1 MSRVFSTINASARTT
16 FRPSRG
22 RFGRER
28 FIYARISSDGSDRVA
43 EKSEGSRRQK
53 SVANNALRISSTP
66 TTKRR
71 NRRRNTVLR
80 TKASLTAIIPS
91 INPSDSFGIWAV
103 LLASSHFGLWAEK
116 KPWGASLG
124 GACLISALTTLILA
138 NLGEVVDGRLLSLYD
153 VFVLRA
159 IDSISSRLCFCI
171 FRFHRGR

>member
-28 FIYARISSDGSDRVA
+28 FIYARISSDGSDRIA
-43 EKSEGSRRQK
+43 SCEGSRRQK
-53 SVANNALRISSTP
+53 SVANALQISSSTP
-66 TTKRR
+66 TTKR
-71 NRRRNTVLR
+71 NRRRNTTVLR

-138 NLGEVVDGRLLSLYD
+138 NLGMSVIDVVYSL
-153 VFVLRA
+153 
-159 IDSISSRLCFCI
+159 
-171 FRFHRGR
+171 

>member
-28 FIYARISSDGSDRVA
+28 FIYARISSSDGSDRVA

-138 NLGEVVDGRLLSLYD
+138 NLGEVVDVAFTLFN
-153 VFVLRA
+153 VFVFERA
-159 IDSISSRLCFCI
+159 KRWI
-171 FRFHRGR
+171 

>member
-43 EKSEGSRRQK
+43 ESEGSRRQK

-138 NLGEVVDGRLLSLYD
+138 NLGKVVDVVFTLFN
-153 VFVLRA
+153 VFVFGRA
-159 IDSISSRLCFCI
+159 KRWICVFT
-171 FRFHRGR
+171 FFVVTA

>member
-28 FIYARISSDGSDRVA
+28 FIYARISSSDGSDRVA

-138 NLGEVVDGRLLSLYD
+138 NLGKVVDVVFTLFN
-153 VFVLRA
+153 VFVLSARR
-159 IDSISSRLCFCI
+159 DGFVFLRSSL
-171 FRFHRGR
+171 

>member
-1 MSRVFSTINASARTT
+1 MSRVVFSTINASARTT

-43 EKSEGSRRQK
+43 ESEGFSRRQK
-53 SVANNALRISSTP
+53 SVADALRMSSSTP

-71 NRRRNTVLR
+71 RRNVQ

-138 NLGEVVDGRLLSLYD
+138 NLGEVVDVAFTLFN
-153 VFVLRA
+153 VFVFERAKRWIVVFLR
-159 IDSISSRLCFCI
+159 SSL
-171 FRFHRGR
+171 

>member
-28 FIYARISSDGSDRVA
+28 FIYARISSSDGSDRVA

-138 NLGEVVDGRLLSLYD
+138 NLGKVVDVVFTLFN
-153 VFVLRA
+153 VFVLSARR
-159 IDSISSRLCFCI
+159 DGFVSLRSSL
-171 FRFHRGR
+171 

>member
-1 MSRVFSTINASARTT
+1 MSRVVFSTINASARTI
-16 FRPSRG
+16 FRHAKS

-28 FIYARISSDGSDRVA
+28 FICARISSDGSDRVA
-43 EKSEGSRRQK
+43 ESEGFSRRQK
-53 SVANNALRISSTP
+53 SVANALRMSSSTP
-66 TTKRR
+66 TTKR
-71 NRRRNTVLR
+71 NTVR

-138 NLGEVVDGRLLSLYD
+138 NLGKSVVDVAFTLFN
-153 VFVLRA
+153 VFVFERA
-159 IDSISSRLCFCI
+159 KRWI
-171 FRFHRGR
+171 

>member
-28 FIYARISSDGSDRVA
+28 FIYARISSSDGSDRVA

-138 NLGEVVDGRLLSLYD
+138 NLGKVVDVVFTLFN
-153 VFVLRA
+153 VFVFGRA
-159 IDSISSRLCFCI
+159 KRWICVFT
-171 FRFHRGR
+171 FFVVTA

>member
-1 MSRVFSTINASARTT
+1 MSRVVFSTINASARTT

-28 FIYARISSDGSDRVA
+28 FIYARISSSDGSDRVA

-138 NLGEVVDGRLLSLYD
+138 NLGKVVDVVFTLFN
-153 VFVLRA
+153 VFVLSARR
-159 IDSISSRLCFCI
+159 DGFVSLRSSL
-171 FRFHRGR
+171 

>member
-1 MSRVFSTINASARTT
+1 MSRVVFSTINASARTT
-16 FRPSRG
+16 FRPAKS

-43 EKSEGSRRQK
+43 SCEGSRRQK
-53 SVANNALRISSTP
+53 SVANSALRISSTP

-71 NRRRNTVLR
+71 NRRRNTTVLR

-138 NLGEVVDGRLLSLYD
+138 NLGKVVDVAFTLFN
-153 VFVLRA
+153 VFVFERA
-159 IDSISSRLCFCI
+159 KRWI
-171 FRFHRGR
+171 

>member
-16 FRPSRG
+16 FRPAKS

-43 EKSEGSRRQK
+43 SCEGSRRQK
-53 SVANNALRISSTP
+53 SVANALRISSSTP
-66 TTKRR
+66 TTKR
-71 NRRRNTVLR
+71 NRRRNTTVLR

-138 NLGEVVDGRLLSLYD
+138 NLGKSVVDVVYSL
-153 VFVLRA
+153 
-159 IDSISSRLCFCI
+159 
-171 FRFHRGR
+171 

>member
-1 MSRVFSTINASARTT
+1 MSRVFSTINASARTI
-16 FRPSRG
+16 FRHAKS

-28 FIYARISSDGSDRVA
+28 FICARISSDGSDRVA
-43 EKSEGSRRQK
+43 ESEGFSRRQK
-53 SVANNALRISSTP
+53 SVANALRMSSSTP
-66 TTKRR
+66 TTKR
-71 NRRRNTVLR
+71 NRRRNTTVLR

-138 NLGEVVDGRLLSLYD
+138 NLGKNVVLSLSLSLYIKCFSFGRAKMD
-153 VFVLRA
+153 VVFAFVLTA
-159 IDSISSRLCFCI
+159 
-171 FRFHRGR
+171 HH